1 MNSLALIGI
10 SAGSTLL
17 PLLTAVLYRY
27 YGISGTLLI
36 LGGLLLNE
44 FPIGAVLVPPR
55 NRIMARVGTA
65 LDKGNC
71 DVKDSVQV
79 VKAGNHRGSE
89 CGPVANGGND
99 QFAECK
105 KQKEASLDQEQS
117 SASAN
122 SCRDCMKVVK
132 DTFDFRIFREEKHF
146 TFFMLPILI
155 LSSLANYGWVLF
167 VTSYAI
173 TVGIESS
180 KAAYLAAVGAAGG
193 IASCALQAIVF
204 HRRPQWSPHLMATL
218 CFTGAVTLIIQT
230 LQSDL
235 PYLLVCSFII
245 GASLYG
251 VSTVVDAVVAV
262 IVAPHNFQGAI
273 AFTFALE
280 GVGTLIAGPFS
291 GRFNV

>member
-27 YGISGTLLI
+27 YGLSGTLLI

-55 NRIMARVGTA
+55 NRIMRVGTA
-65 LDKGNC
+65 LDEGNC
-71 DVKDSVQV
+71 DVKDSVQ
-79 VKAGNHRGSE
+79 AGIAGDLRGSE
-89 CGPVANGGND
+89 CGHVANSASD
-99 QFAECK
+99 QFAECN
-105 KQKEASLDQEQS
+105 KQNEASLDQEQS
-117 SASAN
+117 SAN

-173 TVGIESS
+173 TVGIEPS

-280 GVGTLIAGPFS
+280 GIGTLIAGPFS